1 MRGDETD
8 YHRAARVDAA
18 SPTDR
23 SYCTTCGWLLPA
35 GARATYAA
43 CGGDASQNEAPP
55 AAESATPANDSTAV
69 TDTYAPELGVD
80 LSAMQQSSTGLYTQD
95 LVEGSGDPA
104 EAGDVVRVHYTGRL
118 PDGTTFDS
126 SVPRGEP
133 FEVTLGQGRVIP
145 GWEEGVEGMKV
156 GGKRQL
162 VIPAELA
169 YGETGSGMIPPGAT
183 LIFEIELLDV
193 QEAPSE

>member
-1 MRGDETD
+1 MR
-8 YHRAARVDAA
+8 
-18 SPTDR
+18 
-23 SYCTTCGWLLPA
+23 TTI
-35 GARATYAA
+35 ATILVFGLAA

-145 GWEEGVEGMKV
+145 GWEEGLLGMRQ
-156 GGKRQL
+156 GGRRLL
-162 VIPAELA
+162 VIPPALA
-169 YGETGSGMIPPGAT
+169 YGSQGAGGVIPPGAT
-183 LIFEIELLDV
+183 LIFEVEMLEIV
-193 QEAPSE
+193 GG